1 MMKPHLATEGNP
13 RRTLVLDSEHVGPR
27 PGFITH
33 WPRGKSHFLLAR
45 PHFLTRKM
53 EIITLTPSALQSSP
67 ENQTR

>member
-1 MMKPHLATEGNP
+1 M
-13 RRTLVLDSEHVGPR
+13 DSEHVGPR